1 MSYTI
6 FLLLNVNHEK
16 PGLLDYLGKRLERT
30 AEQSF
35 CFDESP
41 DSFFSVEY
49 LQEGTDSSLALDIP
63 FGAEERVMRDVFD
76 FMTYLQQYIQFQVLD
91 PQLGRLT
98 ESSET
103 PQIMEKWKSANKE
116 ALVQFGD
123 GHHFLRTVIERD
135 GKKSMV
141 EAIRLTEETWQNH
154 CSIALAYNRI
164 QDAENALKHFQRAKE
179 LDPDNSDILH
189 AIGVTHYNLQNF
201 SAARDALKEYL
212 LSDPGNEDALDVVRA
227 CEARLKSNP

>member
-16 PGLLDYLGKRLERT
+16 PGLLDYVGKRLERT
-30 AEQSF
+30 GEQSF

-41 DSFFSVEY
+41 DSFFSAEY
-49 LQEGTDSSLALDIP
+49 LKEGVDTSLALDIP

-76 FMTYLQQYIQFQVLD
+76 FMTYLQEYIQFQVLD

-98 ESSET
+98 EPSET
-103 PQIMEKWKSANKE
+103 PLILQKWKSANQE
-116 ALVQFGD
+116 ALKEFGD
-123 GHHFLRTVIERD
+123 GHHFLRTIVERD

-141 EAIRLTEETWQNH
+141 EAIRLKEESWQNH

-179 LDPDNSDILH
+179 LDPENIDILH
-189 AIGVTHYNLQNF
+189 AIGVTHFNLQHY
-201 SAARDALKEYL
+201 SEARNALKQYL
-212 LSDPGNEDALDVVRA
+212 VSNPDNQEALEVFKA
-227 CEARLKSNP
+227 CETRLNPYS